1 MQLLFKK
8 LYIYL
13 KRTNPDVSARKYLGI
28 YIEVQH
34 TCQPIK
40 NAIEEWLDTG
50 QVPDK
55 EIKLKANGQSHT
67 ITAKDLVN
75 NMGMDPLRA
84 LLTLDAIICKP
95 DISAR
100 ILDSWLHRPMITE
113 SIEERR
119 NKVNPEIL
127 KIAEEMIAKEEQ
139 EVKSQNPDIATI
151 IDELS
156 KSEEI

>member
-13 KRTNPDVSARKYLGI
+13 KRTSPDMSARKYLSI

-34 TCQPIK
+34 ACQPIK
-40 NAIEEWLDTG
+40 KAIEEWLDTG

-55 EIKLKANGQSHT
+55 EIKLKAKGQSHT
-67 ITAKDLVN
+67 ITAKELIN
-75 NMGMDPLRA
+75 NMGMSPLRA
-84 LLTLDAIICKP
+84 LLTLDAIIRKP
-95 DISAR
+95 DVSAG
-100 ILDSWLHRPMITE
+100 IFDSWLHRPMITE

-127 KIAEEMIAKEEQ
+127 KMADELIAKEEQ
-139 EVKSQNPDIATI
+139 EAKIQNPEIATI

-156 KSEEI
+156 KSEVI